1 MPPEKPK
8 KLAHFNLEYGEG
20 GDTKKY
26 FRTRADECQMIV
38 KTKNNTFSI

>member
-20 GDTKKY
+20 GDTNKY
-26 FRTRADECQMIV
+26 LRTR
-38 KTKNNTFSI
+38 S